1 MIAGAKKFRV
11 WSLPA
16 LVFTVGLPKA
26 AAQANKELNL
36 DGEIYRFGAKIQA
49 PGFFDGSGAI
59 AYHNYS
65 QKRHQEWSTGAC
77 LSILRSAGSR

>member
-26 AAQANKELNL
+26 AEATSLRTIDKRGETRDDVSASLNERQTLALCLECAKFTVSASQAK
-36 DGEIYRFGAKIQA
+36 
-49 PGFFDGSGAI
+49 
-59 AYHNYS
+59 
-65 QKRHQEWSTGAC
+65 
-77 LSILRSAGSR
+77 